1 MSTAAATGRSLPILT
16 RRTRAHTRAR
26 GFTLI
31 EVMIVIA
38 IILALSGLIGVALF
52 SRQKE
57 AKASLAQ
64 TDMNT
69 IKQSMKLFY
78 LDFDRFPTDEE
89 GLAVLWAK
97 ETLSADA
104 DQTKWKKYLDSEMP
118 NDRWGKPWG
127 YRQLSEH
134 GDETT
139 YDLWSFGPD
148 GQEGTDD
155 DVVSWKKDAASDG
168 SGSSQSSTPSKGN

>member
-1 MSTAAATGRSLPILT
+1 MTT
-16 RRTRAHTRAR
+16 RRTTRPRAR
-26 GFTLI
+26 AFTLI

-57 AKASLAQ
+57 AKSSLAQ

-69 IKQSMKLFY
+69 IKQSLKLFY

-97 ETLSADA
+97 DALSAEA

-127 YRQLSEH
+127 YRQISEH

-139 YDLWSFGPD
+139 YDLWSMGPD
-148 GQEGTDD
+148 GQEGTEDD
-155 DVVSWKKDAASDG
+155 IVTWKKDTDESSSSSSGTG
-168 SGSSQSSTPSKGN
+168 SQGN